1 MEKVFA
7 EASFGKRHRRRI
19 TGNGADLAGHLVP
32 KRSRRSEPFLR
43 FTSKAYSKFIR
54 EFDQFRRE
62 KYREGKRGVRGNAKC
77 RKEKLTCN
85 DEFRTNPK
93 AIAQKVLY
101 GQEPCRSK
109 PVKRASVVA
118 FYKSLWCRDAKFDP
132 QIEHSSVGDF
142 ECISESELRECL
154 KTLKTKSSSG
164 FDNMKPAMFKSF
176 VRTEKGIKATLNLFN
191 TILKYGHIPAGMRK
205 ARVTLLP
212 KVEGAEELSKFRPI
226 SVHNVAYRVLS
237 SLIDKRLKKTVTEV
251 IGSYQHAL
259 REGEN
264 SCATAASTIKAAIK
278 NEWRANRSLYVCSL
292 DVAKAFDTVAHKAIY
307 NALLDANVPV
317 YLRRVLLSSLES
329 ERVFKCSD
337 GLATLKTTCGVAQG
351 LAHSATLFVLAL
363 DRVKTHMERGGLRC
377 LRGKNL
383 SGETMCTIS
392 GAAYMDDLIICDSDR
407 GKLEER
413 VEGIFSVC
421 KSIGLRINSE
431 KSMYFGATR
440 IRNKA
445 KDYVVDKEPLKVG
458 EGTVRVVHSMKY
470 LGITLSLRKHKY
482 CWKTRLSTLL
492 GKVKNADLSIRN
504 KIEMI
509 KTFVIPKLVYGL
521 SQQELFGNNS
531 NRQRKSRLYDD
542 LDALLRKAFRSILKM
557 NGNESMPTNFYHMK
571 EAHGGLGVPSFRDIL
586 PAARYKIASTFSG
599 GIRDLV
605 INNLFLDVEA
615 MNGWQVQMFEKEPQ
629 ERREAQ
635 KLEHLKSFRLLGDGR
650 GNWVD
655 PNEKFEA
662 IRVSKFS
669 GSSFINVSR
678 LRAGVMGNRPSAP
691 CRTCGRARE
700 TVAHLTS
707 VRECSSETQLMWE
720 KRHDHTV
727 SETYEFINRTLKYKK
742 YTFANH
748 IEKEFKIGE
757 NKFRPDIVT
766 VNLTQKIILVF
777 EVQVTNATSVTFR
790 SRITTKTQR
799 YAPHLDEFR
808 RVLCEEEGVDPSAF
822 KIGFVP
828 LVVSMY
834 GQVFPYKNRRLIEKF
849 GFKNYV
855 TLIRVVTTFAVKN
868 SAKYL
873 KRLLDY
879 RNDRALIPAKGRT
892 FRWAK
897 SLEQVSK

>member
-1 MEKVFA
+1 MINGTVIK
-7 EASFGKRHRRRI
+7 ASLGKRLRQSI
-19 TGNGADLAGHLVP
+19 NGNGADLAGHLIS
-32 KRSRRSEPFLR
+32 KRRRRSEPHIR
-43 FTSKAYSKFIR
+43 FTSKAYSRFIR

-62 KYREGKRGVRGNAKC
+62 KFKRGIRGNTK
-77 RKEKLTCN
+77 RRNGEKLTIN
-85 DEFRTNPK
+85 DEFRKDPK
-93 AIAQKVLY
+93 ATAQKVLY
-101 GQEPCRSK
+101 DQKANRSK
-109 PVKRASVVA
+109 PVKRASVLA
-118 FYKSLWCRDAKFDP
+118 FYKGLWCRDAKFDP
-132 QIEHSSVGDF
+132 KMEHSSVGDF
-142 ECISESELRECL
+142 EMIKEVELRECL

-164 FDNMKPAMFKSF
+164 FDNMRPAMFKSF
-176 VRTEKGIKATLNLFN
+176 LRTERGTEATLNLFN

-205 ARVTLLP
+205 ARVTLIP
-212 KVEGAEELSKFRPI
+212 KVEGAEDLAKFRPI
-226 SVHNVAYRVLS
+226 SVHNVAYRVFS
-237 SLIDKRLKKTVTEV
+237 SLIDKRLKLTATEV

-264 SCATAASTIKAAIK
+264 ACATAASTIKAAIK
-278 NEWRANRSLYVCSL
+278 NEWRANRSLYICSL

-307 NALLDANVPV
+307 NALEDAKVPL
-317 YLRRVLLSSLES
+317 YLRRVLLSSLVS

-363 DRVKTHMERGGLRC
+363 DKVKGEVERGGLRC

-383 SGETMCTIS
+383 TGDTMCTIS
-392 GAAYMDDLIICDSDR
+392 GAAYMDDLIVCDSDKGR
-407 GKLEER
+407 LEER
-413 VEGIFSVC
+413 VKGIFDVC
-421 KSIGLRINSE
+421 KGIGLRINSE

-440 IRNKA
+440 MRNKK
-445 KDYVVDKEPLKVG
+445 KDYVVDSEPLNVG
-458 EGTVRVVHSMKY
+458 EGSVRVVHSMKY

-492 GKVKNADLSIRN
+492 GRVKNADLSIRN

-509 KTFVIPKLVYGL
+509 KTYVIPKLIYGL

-531 NRQRKSRLYDD
+531 HRQRKSRLYSD
-542 LDALLRKAFRSILKM
+542 LDALLRKTFRSILKL
-557 NGNESMPTNFYHMK
+557 GDESMPINYYHMQ
-571 EAHGGLGVPSFRDIL
+571 ESHGGLGVPSFQDIL
-586 PAARYKIASTFSG
+586 PAARYKIASTFTG

-605 INNLFLDVEA
+605 VNNLFLDVEA
-615 MNGWQVQMFEKEPQ
+615 MNGWQVEMFQKEPQ

-635 KLEHLKSFRLLGDGR
+635 KLEHMKSFRLLGDGR
-650 GNWVD
+650 GNWVEPD
-655 PNEKFEA
+655 KKFEA

-669 GSSFINVSR
+669 GSSFVGVAR
-678 LRAGVMGNRPSAP
+678 LRAGVIGNKPSAP
-691 CRTCGRARE
+691 CRTCGKARE

-707 VRECSSETQLMWE
+707 IRECSSETQLMWE

-727 SETYEFINRTLKYKK
+727 RETYEFINRTLKNKNH
-742 YTFANH
+742 TFANH

-757 NKFRPDIVT
+757 NKYRPDIVT
-766 VNLTQKIILVF
+766 VNKTQKIILVF

-790 SRITTKTQR
+790 SRVTTKTQR
-799 YAPHLDEFR
+799 YEPHLNEFR
-808 RVLCEEEGVDPSAF
+808 NALCVEENVSPDEY

-834 GQVFPYKNRRLIEKF
+834 GQVYPYKNRRLVEKF

-855 TLIRVVTTFAVKN
+855 TLIRVVTTFGVKN
-868 SAKYL
+868 SALYL

-879 RNDRALIPAKGRT
+879 RNDRALIPAKGRV

-897 SLEQVSK
+897 K

>member
-1 MEKVFA
+1 MKKRTYTN
-7 EASFGKRHRRRI
+7 ASFGRHHRGRNIR
-19 TGNGADLAGHLVP
+19 NGADLAGHLVP
-32 KRSRRSEPFLR
+32 KRRRRSEPYIR

-54 EFDQFRRE
+54 EFDHFRRT
-62 KYREGKRGVRGNAKC
+62 KSKRGIRGNTK
-77 RKEKLTCN
+77 RRNEEKLTVN
-85 DEFRTNPK
+85 DEFKKDPK
-93 AIAQKVLY
+93 ATAQKLLY
-101 GQEPCRSK
+101 DQTANRPK
-109 PVKRASVVA
+109 PVKRAPVLA

-132 QIEHSSVGDF
+132 KIEHSSVGDF
-142 ECISESELRECL
+142 ERITERELKESL
-154 KTLKTKSSSG
+154 KTVKNKSSCG
-164 FDNMKPAMFKSF
+164 FDNMRPAMFKSF
-176 VRTEKGIKATLNLFN
+176 LRTERGTEATLNLFN

-205 ARVTLLP
+205 ARVTLIP
-212 KVEGAEELSKFRPI
+212 KVEGAKELSKFRPI

-237 SLIDKRLKKTVTEV
+237 SLIDKRLKLTATEV

-264 SCATAASTIKAAIK
+264 ACATAASTIKAAIK

-292 DVAKAFDTVAHKAIY
+292 DVAKAFDTVAHEAIY
-307 NALLDANVPV
+307 KALVNANVPV

-337 GLATLKTTCGVAQG
+337 GLATLKTTNGVAQG

-363 DRVKTHMERGGLRC
+363 DKVRSLMEEGGLKC

-383 SGETMCTIS
+383 TGDTMCTIS
-392 GAAYMDDLIICDSDR
+392 GAAYMDDLIVCDSDK

-413 VEGIFSVC
+413 VEGIFNVC
-421 KSIGLRINSE
+421 KGIGLRINSE

-440 IRNKA
+440 IRNKK
-445 KDYVVDKEPLKVG
+445 KDYVVDSEPLNVG
-458 EGTVRVVHSMKY
+458 EGSVRVVHSMKY
-470 LGITLSLRKHKY
+470 LGITLSLRKHKS

-492 GKVKNADLSIRN
+492 GRVKNADLSIRN

-509 KTFVIPKLVYGL
+509 KTFVIPKLIYGL

-531 NRQRKSRLYDD
+531 HRQRKSRLYQD
-542 LDALLRKAFRSILKM
+542 LDAILRRTFRSILKI
-557 NGNESMPTNFYHMK
+557 GDASMPINYYHMK
-571 EAHGGLGVPSFRDIL
+571 ESHGGLGVPSFQDIL
-586 PAARYKIASTFSG
+586 PAARYKLASTFTG

-605 INNLFLDVEA
+605 VNNLFLDVEA
-615 MNGWQVQMFEKEPQ
+615 MNGWQVEMFEKEPQ

-650 GNWVD
+650 GNWVE
-655 PNEKFEA
+655 PNKQFEA

-669 GSSFINVSR
+669 GSSFVGVAR
-678 LRAGVMGNRPSAP
+678 LRAGVIGNKPSAP
-691 CRTCGRARE
+691 CRTCGKARE

-707 VRECSSETQLMWE
+707 IRECSSETQLMWE

-727 SETYEFINRTLKYKK
+727 RETYEFINRTLKAKNH
-742 YTFANH
+742 TFANY
-748 IEKEFKIGE
+748 IEKEFRFGE

-766 VNLTQKIILVF
+766 INRTQKIILVF
-777 EVQVTNATSVTFR
+777 EVQVTNATCTTFKSRVTM
-790 SRITTKTQR
+790 KNNR
-799 YAPHLDEFR
+799 YGPYLDEFR
-808 RVLCEEEGVDPSAF
+808 KLLCDEEKVAPEEY
-822 KIGFVP
+822 KIGLVP

-834 GQVFPYKNRRLIEKF
+834 GQVYPYKNRRLVQQF

-855 TLIRVVTTFAVKN
+855 ALIRVVTQFAVKN
-868 SAKYL
+868 SALYL

-879 RNDRALIPAKGRT
+879 RNDRALIPARGRV

-897 SLEQVSK
+897 S